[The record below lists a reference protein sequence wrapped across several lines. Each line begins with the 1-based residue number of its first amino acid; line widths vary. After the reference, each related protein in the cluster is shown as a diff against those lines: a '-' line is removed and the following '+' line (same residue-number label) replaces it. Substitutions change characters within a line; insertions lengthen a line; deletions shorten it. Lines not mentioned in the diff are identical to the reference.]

1 MRKLSL
7 RIFCVPAH
15 GLLLLSLWGSSPV
28 AAQSLSSS
36 VSAVPVRPILI
47 LYDTQLNQQSVGEGR
62 FLRLADGLL
71 YLHEADLAAWH
82 LRRSETA
89 AYQYDGQAWLPLNGL
104 AGVSYKVDEA
114 RQTIQINLSAQA
126 FLPNALATEAYTYIP
141 PTPSSWGS
149 FANYDLLAT
158 GVQGLQQ
165 LNGTFD
171 VNMFGPYGTLTNS
184 FIGQNLW
191 SQDRQASRLIRQSTL
206 WSRDLPDT
214 MVNVQVGDT
223 QGKGGI
229 WARPVYFGG
238 IRWGRNFATQPGY
251 ITSPVPLLAGEA
263 ALPSTIDLYIDGVA
277 QRHLNVPSGPFSL
290 SDFPQVTGQGEAK
303 LIVHDSLG
311 REQIITAPYSATS
324 DLLRP
329 GVVDYSV
336 DAGVIRQNLGLISND
351 YGHFMAAATVR
362 KGLSERFT
370 VEGRGEF
377 LRDQKTVG
385 LGGSVLTTLGI
396 ATAAVAKSHHAVKG
410 TGNLYT
416 LSLEK
421 QKVGLNFSLRGQVSS
436 ENFVQI
442 GGISG
447 VFNAVRTFNAS
458 LGWQFSGGRSLGGS
472 YVQRAMVS
480 QPATKVASL
489 NYGMQLIP
497 GLSLNVS
504 LLGILSEPK
513 SNSLMFFL
521 IKPINEKG
529 AIAML
534 SGNVQNHL
542 LEQPTLQ
549 VQQSAW
555 RNGDWGYRGKV
566 VGGKSPLEEAG
577 ISLRS
582 QEATYTADASHAQV
596 ATNYRVGMQGALTLL
611 EGQLFPTQHI
621 NDSVGLVHV
630 PGYPN
635 LEVSS
640 NNQIVARTNK
650 NGDALLP
657 DLWSYRPNTISI
669 DPLALPMDAQLSN
682 SKVALVPYYRS
693 AVATS
698 FAVKRNRSA
707 VLTLLL
713 EDGKPAPVG
722 MTVHVEGVTEAFMVG
737 MRGEVFATDLSDRNK
752 IQAAWRGTTC
762 RFEYTIPADAS
773 TTIYSEPIICKGVQ
787 R

>member
-1 MRKLSL
+1 MVKLSL
-7 RIFCVPAH
+7 RPFCVLTQW
-15 GLLLLSLWGSSPV
+15 LLLLSLW
-28 AAQSLSSS
+28 SSS
-36 VSAVPVRPILI
+36 AVTAESLASSFVPAQPILS
-47 LYDTQLNQQSVGEGR
+47 LYDTQLNQQPVGEGR
-62 FLRLADGLL
+62 FLRLPNGSL
-71 YLHEADLAAWH
+71 YLHEADLTTWH
-82 LRRSETA
+82 LRRPEIA
-89 AYQYDGQAWLPLNGL
+89 AYQYDGQVWLPLSGF
-104 AGVSYKVDEA
+104 AGVSYKVNEA
-114 RQTIQINLSAQA
+114 KQTIHIDLSAQA
-126 FLPNALATEAYTYIP
+126 FLPNALTTEAYTFIP

-171 VNMFGPYGTLTNS
+171 VNLFGPYGTLSNS

-191 SQDRQASRLIRQSTL
+191 SQNQQASRLIRQGTL
-206 WSRDLPDT
+206 WSRDWPET
-214 MVNVQVGDT
+214 MMNVQVGDT

-238 IRWGRNFATQPGY
+238 IRWGRNFATQPGF
-251 ITSPVPLLAGEA
+251 ISSPVPLLAGEA
-263 ALPSTIDLYIDGVA
+263 ALPSTVDLYIDGVA

-311 REQIITAPYSATS
+311 REQIIIAPYAATS

-329 GVVDYSV
+329 DVVDYSI

-351 YGHFMAAATVR
+351 YGHFMAATTVR
-362 KGLSERFT
+362 KGLNERFT

-377 LRDQKTVG
+377 LRDQRTVG

-396 ATAAVAKSHHAVKG
+396 ATAAIAKSHHTVKG
-410 TGNLYT
+410 AGSLYT

-421 QKVGLNFSLRGQVSS
+421 QRVGLNFSLRGQVSS

-447 VFNAVRTFNAS
+447 GGNAVRTLTAN
-458 LGWQFSGGRSLGGS
+458 LGWQFSGGSSLGGS
-472 YVQRAMVS
+472 YLQRAMVN

-489 NYGMQLIP
+489 NYGIQLGA

-513 SNSLMFFL
+513 NNSLMFFL
-521 IKPINEKG
+521 IKPINDKG

-534 SGNVQNHL
+534 SGNVQNQL

-555 RNGDWGYRGKV
+555 RNGDWGYRGKA

-582 QEATYTADASHAQV
+582 QEASYTADVSHTQV
-596 ATNYRVGMQGALTLL
+596 ATNYRVGVQGALALM
-611 EGQLFPTQHI
+611 EWRLFPSQHI

-640 NNQIVARTNK
+640 NNQMVVRTNK

-657 DLWSYRPNTISI
+657 DLRSYFPNAISI

-682 SKVALVPYYRS
+682 SKVVLVPYYRG
-693 AVATS
+693 ALATT
-698 FAVKRNRSA
+698 FTVKRNRSA

-722 MTVHVEGVTEAFMVG
+722 MTVNVKGVAETFMVG
-737 MRGEVFATDLSDRNK
+737 MRGEVFVTDLSERNRL
-752 IQAAWRGTTC
+752 QAGWRETTC
-762 RFEYTIPADAS
+762 QFEYTIPADAS
-773 TTIYSEPIICKGVQ
+773 TTVYSEPIICKGVD

>member
-1 MRKLSL
+1 MFKLSL
-7 RIFCVPAH
+7 RTFCVLTQW
-15 GLLLLSLWGSSPV
+15 LLLLSLWSSSAV
-28 AAQSLSSS
+28 TAESLSSS
-36 VSAVPVRPILI
+36 EVPDQPILS
-47 LYDTQLNQQSVGEGR
+47 LYDTQLNQQPVGEGR
-62 FLRLADGLL
+62 FLRLSDGSL
-71 YLHEADLAAWH
+71 YLHEADLATWH
-82 LRRSETA
+82 LRRSGIS
-89 AYQYDGQAWLPLNGL
+89 AYQYDGQEWLPLNGF

-114 RQTIQINLSAQA
+114 KQTIQINLSAQA
-126 FLPNALATEAYTYIP
+126 FLPNDLATEAYTYIP

-171 VNMFGPYGTLTNS
+171 VNMFGPYGTLSNN
-184 FIGQNLW
+184 FVGQNLW
-191 SQDRQASRLIRQSTL
+191 SQDRQASHLIRQNTL
-206 WSRDLPDT
+206 WSRDWPDT

-238 IRWGRNFATQPGY
+238 VRWGRNFATQPGF

-263 ALPSTIDLYIDGVA
+263 TLPSTIDLYIDGVA

-311 REQIITAPYSATS
+311 REQVITAPYSATS

-329 GVVDYSV
+329 DVVDYSV
-336 DAGVIRQNLGLISND
+336 DVGVIRQNLGLISND
-351 YGHFMAAATVR
+351 YGHFMAAATAR
-362 KGLSERFT
+362 KGLSERLT

-385 LGGSVLTTLGI
+385 LGGSVLTSLGI
-396 ATAAVAKSHHAVKG
+396 ATAAVAKSHHADKG
-410 TGNLYT
+410 AGSLYT
-416 LSLEK
+416 LSLDK

-447 VFNAVRTFNAS
+447 IFNAVRTFNAN
-458 LGWQFSGGRSLGGS
+458 LGWQFSGGSSLGGS
-472 YVQRAMVS
+472 YVQRAMVN

-489 NYGMQLIP
+489 NYGMQVGAGI
-497 GLSLNVS
+497 SLNVS

-555 RNGDWGYRGKV
+555 RNGDWGYRGLAI
-566 VGGKSPLEEAG
+566 GGKNPRDEAG
-577 ISLRS
+577 ISFRS
-582 QEATYTADASHAQV
+582 QEANYTADVSHAQV
-596 ATNYRVGMQGALTLL
+596 ATNYRVGMQGALTLMEWSL
-611 EGQLFPTQHI
+611 LPTQHI
-621 NDSVGLVHV
+621 NDSVALVHV

-640 NNQIVARTNK
+640 NNQVVARTNK

-669 DPLALPMDAQLSN
+669 DPLALPMDAQLSS
-682 SKVALVPYYRS
+682 SKVALVPYYRG
-693 AVATS
+693 AVATI
-698 FAVKRNRSA
+698 FTVKRNRSA
-707 VLTLLL
+707 VITLLL

-722 MTVHVEGVTEAFMVG
+722 MTVNVEGVAETFMVG
-737 MRGEVFATDLSDRNK
+737 MRGEVYATDLSERNK
-752 IQAAWRGTTC
+752 MQAMWRGTTC

-773 TTIYSEPIICKGVQ
+773 TTVYSEPIICKGVE